1 MYHAYFL
8 LFISQPQNHI
18 NFSTYSLLVKAIS
31 AVFPSFTHISI
42 QPSHFKLESNPS
54 VVTVSIDS
62 QMKEVVEGYCPE
74 FRFIFFSLFPVI
86 GSCSFRTMLWKG
98 IHQAVDVAISE
109 IYSYLPG
116 DEPEQNPFDED
127 GLIWTFTYLF
137 LDRTTKR
144 ILFFSVRC
152 ISRLAEYYESTSYES
167 SSRYAFPSSD
177 DDSPVTDSV
186 LSHWHP
192 HSHSSHHLR
201 PSLHPRSTSN
211 SLGSHNLPPLHGVPS
226 ASSLEPSLPPVDPPP
241 GSSAAAASGGGGG
254 GACLQIIPPFHTH
267 AHPQHSYAAPLLHP
281 IHGQTGYNPFAASQF
296 SSPAAASAIPQTSS
310 TSSHTSSSSS
320 QPTDFEQTLLNEI
333 EIQRQKRKEE
343 ELRARHESHSSVT
356 TQNHLFPSSDP
367 AVPHI
372 IFKPAPIRP
381 QLPDDE

>member
-1 MYHAYFL
+1 
-8 LFISQPQNHI
+8 
-18 NFSTYSLLVKAIS
+18 
-31 AVFPSFTHISI
+31 
-42 QPSHFKLESNPS
+42 
-54 VVTVSIDS
+54 
-62 QMKEVVEGYCPE
+62 
-74 FRFIFFSLFPVI
+74 
-86 GSCSFRTMLWKG
+86 MLWKG
-98 IHQAVDVAISE
+98 IHQAVDVTVSE

-177 DDSPVTDSV
+177 DDSPVTDGV

-192 HSHSSHHLR
+192 HSHGSHHLH
-201 PSLHPRSTSN
+201 PSLHPHSTSGP
-211 SLGSHNLPPLHGVPS
+211 LTSHNLSLPSMHGVPS
-226 ASSLEPSLPPVDPPP
+226 ASSLEPPLPPVDPTS
-241 GSSAAAASGGGGG
+241 GSAPAASGGGGGG
-254 GACLQIIPPFHTH
+254 GACLQIIPPFHPH
-267 AHPQHSYAAPLLHP
+267 VHPQHSFAAPLLHP

-296 SSPAAASAIPQTSS
+296 TSTSAASTLPQTSS
-310 TSSHTSSSSS
+310 TSSDPSSH
-320 QPTDFEQTLLNEI
+320 PTDFEQTLLKEI

-343 ELRARHESHSSVT
+343 ELRTRLE
-356 TQNHLFPSSDP
+356 TQTHTFPSSDSST
-367 AVPHI
+367 PHI